1 MMEGVENRAFH
12 TRPESGRYTLNRS
25 GSGDAQGSMDVS
37 IFIPVFNRV
46 SLTRRCIDTLFET
59 LPDGLDAEVFVYDDR
74 STDATPE
81 FLESQSHR
89 LTAIRGRERGS
100 FAKNNNTMAKQAT
113 GKHFVL
119 LNNDTVLTKRWLE
132 PMLELA
138 NEPSV
143 GVVANWHTVP
153 GATTVNHAGVV
164 FDDQFRDRRLYEGL
178 DLGDLTQAR
187 RPREMQA
194 VIFACCVIPSELYR
208 SMGGLD
214 ESYRTGYED
223 LEFCFRARSRGQAV
237 LCTGASVIGHH
248 GGSSPRRFET
258 DTANRRLFHERWDG
272 QIEPDMLRQAQSDAV
287 TWPNETMA
295 YRVCRSVW
303 RAPVAQV
310 VMGPM
315 LKTTIGTRAR
325 QGMQR
330 RLTKSP

>member
-1 MMEGVENRAFH
+1 
-12 TRPESGRYTLNRS
+12 
-25 GSGDAQGSMDVS
+25 MDVS

-46 SLTRRCIDTLFET
+46 SLTRSCVDTLFAT
-59 LPDGLDAEVFVYDDR
+59 LPAGIEAEVFVYDDR

-81 FLESQSHR
+81 FIATQSHR
-89 LTAIRGRERGS
+89 LTGMTGHARGS
-100 FAKNNNTMAKQAT
+100 FAKNNNAMAERAT

-119 LNNDTVLTKRWLE
+119 LNNDTVLTDRWLE

-164 FDDQFRDRRLYEGL
+164 FDDQLRDRRLYEGL
-178 DLGDLTQAR
+178 DLGDLTKAR

-194 VIFACCVIPSELYR
+194 VIFACCVIPAELYR

-223 LEFCFRARSRGQAV
+223 LEFCFRARSQGRAV
-237 LCTGASVIGHH
+237 MCTGASVIGHH

-272 QIEPDMLRQAQSDAV
+272 RIESDMLRHAANDSVD
-287 TWPNETMA
+287 WPNETMA

-310 VMGPM
+310 MMGPM
-315 LKTTIGTRAR
+315 LKTTVGMKAR
-325 QGMQR
+325 QRVQQYVAGGAAG
-330 RLTKSP
+330 RLGER